1 MVKEREMM
9 EKSESQNLRRLERR
23 EQIKKISQIQQF
35 ERENIF
41 EKLQEKSYKL
51 QEFINQKNKMAIKR
65 KEISSEMSKKKD
77 EYMQKFDKIF
87 KKKQID
93 VRKHL
98 KT

>member
-1 MVKEREMM
+1 MIKEREMM
-9 EKSESQNLRRLERR
+9 EKSENQNLRRIERR
-23 EQIKKISQIQQF
+23 EQIKKIAQIQQY
-35 ERENIF
+35 ERENFF

-51 QEFINQKNKMAIKR
+51 QEFMNQKNIMAMKR
-65 KEISSEMSKKKD
+65 KEISSEMSKKKE

-93 VRKHL
+93 VMKQL

>member
-1 MVKEREMM
+1 MM
-9 EKSESQNLRRLERR
+9 EKSENQNLRRIERR
-23 EQIKKISQIQQF
+23 DQIKKIAQIQQY
-35 ERENIF
+35 ERETFF

-51 QEFINQKNKMAIKR
+51 QEFMNQKNIMAIKR
-65 KEISSEMSKKKD
+65 KEISSEMSKKKE

-93 VRKHL
+93 VKKHL

>member
-1 MVKEREMM
+1 MIKEREMM
-9 EKSESQNLRRLERR
+9 EKSENQNLRRIERR
-23 EQIKKISQIQQF
+23 EQIKRIAQIQQY
-35 ERENIF
+35 ERENFF

-51 QEFINQKNKMAIKR
+51 QEFMNQKNIMAMKR
-65 KEISSEMSKKKD
+65 KEISSEMSKKKE

-93 VRKHL
+93 VMKQL